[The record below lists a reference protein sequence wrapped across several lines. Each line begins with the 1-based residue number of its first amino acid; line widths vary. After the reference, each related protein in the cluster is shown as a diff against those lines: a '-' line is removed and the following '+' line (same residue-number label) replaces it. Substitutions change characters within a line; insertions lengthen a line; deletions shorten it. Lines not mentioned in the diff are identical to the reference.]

1 MLSTKAVSLSLSV
14 TSSVLYIACAIAFM
28 LFPIGTLKFFN
39 TWFHGLDLTII
50 ASAKPISLFDII
62 IGLVS
67 IMVVSAAT
75 GAIFTAIYN
84 SLQRKGS

>member
-1 MLSTKAVSLSLSV
+1 MLNSKAVSLSLSL
-14 TSSVLYIACAIAFM
+14 TSAVLYIACAIAFM

-39 TWFHGLDLTII
+39 TWFHALDLTTI
-50 ASAKPISLFDII
+50 ASAKPTSLLNII

-67 IMVVSAAT
+67 IMIVSAVT

-84 SLQRKGS
+84 TFHKKGD